1 MDKWVLKMGG
11 LWVVAAMLTAC
22 GVNKDRLRE
31 AEMMQLNRWLPGN
44 YDNSEQAKAD
54 VQKGVHP
61 PHADVKLVIL
71 PIESVAM
78 GHNVFY
84 VQETAADD
92 PRRVMSQRVMS
103 FTKTDKGIVESVAS
117 LADPLRWRDAQRD
130 PDVFLGMTPRDLA
143 GGVGCDLLWKME
155 TDKLVGT
162 NDRKHCR
169 ASSHAVTGLVEVE
182 YRAELTP
189 EEFSTA
195 ELAYDSSG
203 KTVEGH
209 QDDAFYRFRKTGR

>member
-1 MDKWVLKMGG
+1 MDKRLMRMCGVL
-11 LWVVAAMLTAC
+11 VVASLQVAC
-22 GVNKDRLRE
+22 ASKDRLRE
-31 AEMMQLNRWLPGN
+31 AELTQLTRWLPGD

-54 VQKGVHP
+54 VRKGVRP
-61 PHADVKLVIL
+61 PHADVKLVIV
-71 PIESVAM
+71 PIQSVAM

-84 VQETAADD
+84 VQEMAADD

-103 FTKTDKGIVESVAS
+103 FTSTDKGIVESVAS

-155 TDKLVGT
+155 ADRFVGT

-195 ELAYDSSG
+195 EVAYDAGG
-203 KTVEGH
+203 KLVDGR